1 MTNSYNIILN
11 LIYIINFIS
20 FSIQILYYIYP
31 MSIEQYINTLSSER
45 QNAINKLVSI
55 IREKLPKGFH
65 EQMNYGMPSWVV
77 PHSIYTEGY
86 HCTPELPL
94 PFLSIAS
101 RKNFIALYHM
111 GIYGDDNLMRW
122 FMQEYPN
129 YSKYKLDMGKSCIRF
144 KRLDDI
150 PFKLIG
156 QLCSKI
162 TVKEWIT
169 IYEKELKT

>member
-1 MTNSYNIILN
+1 MSG
-11 LIYIINFIS
+11 F
-20 FSIQILYYIYP
+20 YYFYC
-31 MSIEQYINTLSSER
+31 MSIEQYINTLNSER
-45 QNAINKLVSI
+45 KDSVNQLISI
-55 IREKLPKGFH
+55 IRKKLPKGFY

-77 PHSIYTEGY
+77 PHSIYPKGY

-111 GIYGDDNLMRW
+111 GIYANENLMNW

-129 YSKYKLDMGKSCIRF
+129 HSKYKLDIGKSCIRF

-150 PFKLIG
+150 PYKLIG
-156 QLCSKI
+156 ELCSKMN
-162 TVKEWIT
+162 VKEWIT
-169 IYEKELKT
+169 IYEKQIIP